1 MPPNDETSVAPKE
14 RVNIRFSP
22 ATGDAQE
29 DIELPFKQVVIGNFN
44 TNPDETPL
52 EERERVNIDKDNF
65 DDVMTAQKL
74 SLDLN
79 VPDVLSDEEDATLPV
94 SLSFAT
100 LKDFE
105 PEQVINS
112 VPELRKLM
120 ELRNALLALKGP
132 LGNVPAFRK
141 AVQNI
146 LDDED
151 LRKKLLDELGI
162 DPDEEPKESE

>member
-1 MPPNDETSVAPKE
+1 MADETSVAPKE

-22 ATGDAQE
+22 ATGDVAE
-29 DIELPFKQVVIGNFN
+29 DIELPFKQVVVGKFN
-44 TNPDETPL
+44 TEVDETPL
-52 EERERVNIDKDNF
+52 EERERVDINK
-65 DDVMTAQKL
+65 
-74 SLDLN
+74 
-79 VPDVLSDEEDATLPV
+79 EDASLPV

-105 PEQVINS
+105 PEQIVNS
-112 VPELRKLM
+112 VPELRKLL
-120 ELRNALLALKGP
+120 ELRKALLALKGP

-151 LRKKLLDELGI
+151 LRNKLLNELGI
-162 DPDEEPKESE
+162 DPDKEEEDAASE

>member
-105 PEQVINS
+105 PEQVVNS

>member
-1 MPPNDETSVAPKE
+1 MADETSVAPKE

-22 ATGDAQE
+22 ATGDVAE
-29 DIELPFKQVVIGNFN
+29 DIELPFKQVVVGKFN
-44 TNPDETPL
+44 TEVDETPL
-52 EERERVNIDKDNF
+52 EERERVDINKDNF
-65 DDVMTAQKL
+65 DNIMTAQNLKL
-74 SLDLN
+74 DVSVD
-79 VPDVLSDEEDATLPV
+79 DVLSDEEDASLPV

-105 PEQVINS
+105 PEQIVNS
-112 VPELRKLM
+112 VPELRKLL
-120 ELRNALLALKGP
+120 ELRKALLALKGP

-151 LRKKLLDELGI
+151 LRNKLLNELGI
-162 DPDEEPKESE
+162 DPDKEEEDAASE